1 MRKKNSPLVRYK
13 ILDKC
18 FRNTGRQ
25 YFFEDLTEAINSVLF
40 EMDPDYQGIS
50 RRQLFDDI
58 AFMESEEGWGID
70 LIRKR
75 ENRRV
80 FYRYADPN
88 FSINNL
94 PLNELE
100 INEMENAIALLSQFE
115 DMPQFENLQEMI
127 PKLRN
132 GIPSNTHQKIISF
145 DSNPFL
151 IGLEHLSPIYQA
163 ISNEKVLLV
172 TYHPYTFEE
181 AIVLEFHP
189 YHLKQYNNRWFVFGL
204 NPEADKSDWNLALD
218 RIIDFQEIGKSY
230 VKNIDINWNE
240 YFEDIIGVSKPEG
253 AFIETVKLLF
263 FGTTGKYVESKP
275 LHGSQKSKW
284 LDENTLEVSI
294 EVIPNFELERLI
306 LSYGDSVKVNKPEL
320 LTKKIE
326 SRLDGAKKLYQ

>member
-25 YFFEDLTEAINSVLF
+25 YFFEDLTEAINTVLF

-58 AFMESEEGWGID
+58 AFMESEEGWGIE
-70 LIRKR
+70 LIRRR

-115 DMPQFENLQEMI
+115 DMPQFENLQEII

-145 DSNPFL
+145 ESNPFL
-151 IGLEHLSPIYQA
+151 KGLEHLSPIYQA
-163 ISNEKVLLV
+163 IANEKVLSV

-181 AIVLEFHP
+181 AVQLEFHP

-204 NPEADKSDWNLALD
+204 NPKTAKSDWNLALD
-218 RIIDFQEIGKSY
+218 RIIDFKEINKSY
-230 VKNIDINWNE
+230 VRNTHINWIE
-240 YFEDIIGVSKPEG
+240 YFEDIIGVSKPENQP
-253 AFIETVKLLF
+253 IETVKLLF
-263 FGTTGKYVESKP
+263 FGNTGKYVESKP

-284 LDENTLEVSI
+284 LDENTLEVNI

-306 LSYGDSVKVNKPEL
+306 LSFGESVEITKPESL
-320 LTKKIE
+320 KHKIK
-326 SRLDGAKKLYQ
+326 SRLNSSFELYD